1 MAGINR
7 ALHENRTLAKAAA
20 ALNRPCIFLSHI
32 SVDKSAALA
41 IGDYITQR
49 GDIDVY
55 LDVHDRDL
63 QMAVSNGDPHGITTF
78 IERGLSLSTH
88 IMCIISDNTANS
100 WWVPYEL
107 GFAKSLEKHVSSLK
121 LKNVSLPAYLEI
133 SEIIRGTESLN
144 IFLTRLRKGLSKSA
158 SVTALAES
166 LLKSSVPSHPLDSFL
181 NWNE

>member
-7 ALHENRTLAKAAA
+7 ALYENRTLAKTAA
-20 ALNRPCIFLSHI
+20 ALNRSCIFLSHI
-32 SVDKSAALA
+32 SVDKSAVLA

-55 LDVHDRDL
+55 LDVQDRDL
-63 QMAVSNGDPHGITTF
+63 QEAVRNADPHGITAF

-88 IMCIISDNTANS
+88 IMCIISKDTAYS

-107 GFAKSLEKHVSSLK
+107 GFGKSLGKPLSSLK

-133 SEIIRGTESLN
+133 SEIIRGTDSLN
-144 IFLTRLRKGLSKSA
+144 TFLTRIRKGLAKTA
-158 SVTALAES
+158 SVGALTES
-166 LLKSSVPSHPLDSFL
+166 LLRSSMASHPLDPFL